1 MFAKRYVSRMH
12 AISCLLLTT
21 CFRRTSQKPDEE
33 LISKFKK
40 TFPDVNSTGS
50 LSGDGMH
57 TGSMNPAAVEEGMP
71 GQYVSLRSEH
81 STNHANS
88 LCFRPDEGDIK
99 VNDPTPRNLQDLRF
113 TPSLMDPNSF
123 QFMALANQPPG
134 YYTPT
139 PGGMTTIYHHQAGDL
154 HTPLGY
160 NLVTPTSIPNTLS
173 AGFPAGPNGELH
185 VNHFP
190 VPQQQFMPQ
199 HYNPFAQ
206 QTAFAPS
213 AFMHRGSTYDP
224 MDRSE
229 ESSIDEMT
237 VPDAQPLNMMM
248 MPGVGFADQMDVS
261 SETDGE
267 K

>member
-1 MFAKRYVSRMH
+1 MFRN
-12 AISCLLLTT
+12 
-21 CFRRTSQKPDEE
+21 RRTSQKPDEE
-33 LISKFKK
+33 LITKFKK

-50 LSGDGMH
+50 MSDGRL
-57 TGSMNPAAVEEGMP
+57 TGSIDP
-71 GQYVSLRSEH
+71 GH
-81 STNHANS
+81 SIT
-88 LCFRPDEGDIK
+88 RPDDDEIK

-160 NLVTPTSIPNTLS
+160 NLVTPISIPNTLS

-190 VPQQQFMPQ
+190 AQQQQFMPQ
-199 HYNPFAQ
+199 QYNPFAQ

-213 AFMHRGSTYDP
+213 AFMHRDSTYDP

-229 ESSIDEMT
+229 ESSIDQMT
-237 VPDAQPLNMMM
+237 VPGAQPMNLM
-248 MPGVGFADQMDVS
+248 MPGVGFADQMEVS

>member
-1 MFAKRYVSRMH
+1 
-12 AISCLLLTT
+12 
-21 CFRRTSQKPDEE
+21 
-33 LISKFKK
+33 
-40 TFPDVNSTGS
+40 
-50 LSGDGMH
+50 
-57 TGSMNPAAVEEGMP
+57 
-71 GQYVSLRSEH
+71 
-81 STNHANS
+81 
-88 LCFRPDEGDIK
+88 
-99 VNDPTPRNLQDLRF
+99 
-113 TPSLMDPNSF
+113 MDPDSF

-160 NLVTPTSIPNTLS
+160 NLVTPISIPNTLS

-190 VPQQQFMPQ
+190 AQQQQFMPQ

-213 AFMHRGSTYDP
+213 AFMHRDSTYDP

-229 ESSIDEMT
+229 ESSIDQMT
-237 VPDAQPLNMMM
+237 VPGAQPMNLM
-248 MPGVGFADQMDVS
+248 MPGVGLSDQMEVS